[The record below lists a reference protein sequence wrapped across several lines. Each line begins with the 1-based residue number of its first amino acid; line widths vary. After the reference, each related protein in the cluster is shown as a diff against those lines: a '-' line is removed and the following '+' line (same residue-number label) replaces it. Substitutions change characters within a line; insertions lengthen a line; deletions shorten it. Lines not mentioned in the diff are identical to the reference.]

1 MLPGQTRITP
11 CGADVLDVHRFAGD
25 ACQCQTCPQY
35 LPAAFAA
42 AAVYENALH
51 IVYRQ

>member
-1 MLPGQTRITP
+1 MLPGKTRITP

-25 ACQCQTCPQY
+25 ARQRQARPQY

-42 AAVYENALH
+42 AAVYENAIH
-51 IVYRQ
+51 VTYRQ